1 MPDLR
6 GRYFDS
12 RKSYSEYFKEAHT
25 AGALG
30 AKTKE
35 LMHLALVS
43 AQRRRRP
50 RLAAPAIHPIRAKG
64 HCVVSLSTVRP
75 AVMGGPLAV
84 VDFATG
90 RREDVPGAKL
100 SRPCPVVS
108 PGFLSPP
115 APGNRTRS

>member
-90 RREDVPGAKL
+90 RREDVPGAAE
-100 SRPCPVVS
+100 VVEAL
-108 PGFLSPP
+108 PGGIAGVLV
-115 APGNRTRS
+115 AARAW